1 MVEMVVSLT
10 ARSWQRMCV
19 FFFSFS
25 RFRQIH
31 DTQHGRFVCPPVFVC
46 SSLLLSL
53 SAPLGQVQHGESF
66 LYADIIHSG
75 FSERNLE
82 YALRALIITCLY
94 VIHLL
99 SSIMTWGF
107 SIFKEKVSRSCKK
120 KEKKHFHGERSR

>member
-31 DTQHGRFVCPPVFVC
+31 DTQHGRFVCPPVLFALASC
-46 SSLLLSL
+46 CHY
-53 SAPLGQVQHGESF
+53 QHEESF
-66 LYADIIHSG
+66 QYADIIHSG
-75 FSERNLE
+75 FSERDLE
-82 YALRALIITCLY
+82 YTLRALITTCLY

-107 SIFKEKVSRSCKK
+107 SIYKEKVSQSCKERK
-120 KEKKHFHGERSR
+120 KKRSIFTEREADRSS